1 MLSADYADVRRREG
15 FLYDLPAM
23 ELDIF
28 FSISQTEVDGYLPSE
43 RVMFENF
50 FEQVELAD
58 RLGFGTAWVAESHL
72 STEVQKMNPGA
83 VIPHFVGEIGL
94 NTDILQLAH
103 RIFARTTQIGVGSAI
118 MNILCNGGPIAT
130 AERVKTFLA
139 LHGLDPNERRLLT
152 VGFAAGRFPFINI
165 PYGIV
170 PRNAVEEAA
179 WPVVKNKIFE
189 EATEIFLRLL
199 TGEVLSSSMIAARAL
214 ERKDFRS
221 DGDWERVVAAY
232 GQTAHAISL
241 APRWVFPNLKI
252 VPQESR
258 MDLLRLSI
266 GSHDAAT
273 QMFANT
279 FLPVGV
285 FNLSITPGDEIRK
298 TNERMA
304 TAYHPDGGGWH
315 RRLMPRTVLVFIND
329 DPARAAEEAR
339 AALTNYWRAL
349 EGTLDEEKVRRA
361 TDNALIGDASMI
373 AAQIR
378 ERFHPEDRLMLWF
391 DFNNHDSK
399 RVMKNMDDFMT
410 KVAPAIA

>member
-1 MLSADYADVRRREG
+1 
-15 FLYDLPAM
+15 M

-28 FSISQTEVDGYLPSE
+28 FSICQTDVHGYVPSE
-43 RVMFENF
+43 RVMFSSF

-58 RLGFGTAWVAESHL
+58 ELGFGTAWVAESHL

-103 RIFARTTQIGVGSAI
+103 RVFARTKRIGIGSAI
-118 MNILCNGGPIAT
+118 MNILCNGGPIAA
-130 AERVKTFLA
+130 AERIKTFLA
-139 LHGLDPNERRLLT
+139 LHGLDQNERRLLT
-152 VGFAAGRFPFINI
+152 IGFASGRFPFINV

-170 PRNAVEEAA
+170 PRNAVETAA

-199 TGEVLSSSMIAARAL
+199 RGEILSAEKIAPRSLRRADF
-214 ERKDFRS
+214 RKDEEWQRAV
-221 DGDWERVVAAY
+221 DAY
-232 GQTAHAISL
+232 GQPVDEIPL
-241 APRWVFPNLKI
+241 EPRWRFPNLKI

-273 QMFANT
+273 QIFANT
-279 FLPVGV
+279 ILPVGV
-285 FNLSITPGDEIRK
+285 FNLSITPGDEIEQ
-298 TNERMA
+298 TNTRML
-304 TAYHPDGGGWH
+304 THYHPDGGPWQ

-329 DPARAAEEAR
+329 DAEQAREEAR
-339 AALTNYWRAL
+339 DALSNYWRAL

-361 TDNALIGDASMI
+361 TNNALVGDAETI
-373 AAQIR
+373 AAQMQQ
-378 ERFHPEDRLMLWF
+378 RFDPADRLMLWF

-399 RVMKNMDDFMT
+399 RVMKNMSDFMT
-410 KVAPAIA
+410 KIAPQFL

>member
-1 MLSADYADVRRREG
+1 
-15 FLYDLPAM
+15 M

-28 FSISQTEVDGYLPSE
+28 FSICQTEVHGYLPSE

-58 RLGFGTAWVAESHL
+58 ELGFGTAWVAESHL
-72 STEVQKMNPGA
+72 STEVQKTSPGA

-103 RIFARTTQIGVGSAI
+103 RVFARTKRIGVGSAI
-118 MNILCNGGPIAT
+118 MNILCNGGPIAA
-130 AERVKTFLA
+130 AERIRTFLA
-139 LHGLDPNERRLLT
+139 LHGLDEGETRILT
-152 VGFAAGRFPFINI
+152 VGFASGRFPFINI

-199 TGEVLSSSMIAARAL
+199 NGEILSSERVAPRSLARA
-214 ERKDFRS
+214 DFRS
-221 DGDWERVVAAY
+221 DADWRRVIH
-232 GQTAHAISL
+232 AHGRDAGEVPL
-241 APRWVFPNLKI
+241 EPRWRFPNLKI

-266 GSHDAAT
+266 GSHDPAT
-273 QMFANT
+273 QIFANT
-279 FLPVGV
+279 IRPVGV
-285 FNLSITPGDEIRK
+285 FNLSITPGDEIEQ
-298 TNERMA
+298 TNARMREH
-304 TAYHPDGGGWH
+304 YHPGGGPWQ

-329 DPARAAEEAR
+329 DPAQAAEEAR
-339 AALTNYWRAL
+339 DALSNYWRAL

-361 TDNALIGDASMI
+361 TNNALVGDPQTI
-373 AAQIR
+373 AAQMR

-399 RVMKNMDDFMT
+399 RVMKNMNDFMT
-410 KVAPAIA
+410 RVVPAVGASS

>member
-1 MLSADYADVRRREG
+1 
-15 FLYDLPAM
+15 M

-28 FSISQTEVDGYLPSE
+28 FSICQTEVHGYVPGE

-72 STEVQKMNPGA
+72 STEVQKTNPGA

-94 NTDILQLAH
+94 NTDILQLGH
-103 RIFARTTQIGVGSAI
+103 RVFARTKRIGIGSAI
-118 MNILCNGGPIAT
+118 MNILCNGGPIAA
-130 AERVKTFLA
+130 AERIKTFLT
-139 LHGLDPNERRLLT
+139 LHGLDPAERRILT
-152 VGFAAGRFPFINI
+152 VGFASGRFPFINI

-170 PRNAVEEAA
+170 PRDAVETAA

-199 TGEVLSSSMIAARAL
+199 KGEVLSSEKIAPRSLTRSDFRTDADWQRAL
-214 ERKDFRS
+214 D
-221 DGDWERVVAAY
+221 AY
-232 GQTAHAISL
+232 GQSVEAIPL
-241 APRWVFPNLKI
+241 APRWFFPNLKI
-252 VPQESR
+252 VPQEPR

-266 GSHDAAT
+266 GSHDPAT
-273 QMFANT
+273 QIFANT
-279 FLPVGV
+279 ILPVGV
-285 FNLSITPGDEIRK
+285 FNLSITPGDEIEK

-304 TAYHPDGGGWH
+304 QHYHPDGGPWQ

-329 DPARAAEEAR
+329 DPVTAAEEAKE
-339 AALTNYWRAL
+339 ALSNYWRAL

-361 TDNALIGDASMI
+361 TNNALVGDAGTI
-373 AAQIR
+373 AKQMA

-391 DFNNHDSK
+391 DFNNHDSQ
-399 RVMKNMDDFMT
+399 RVMKNMDDFMN
-410 KVAPAIA
+410 KVAVRFA